1 MEGQR
6 HREHQLKVDCTAF
19 HSPKSRQSVEF
30 FNVIYNIN
38 IPADVVHNPEQRQ
51 NALERTRNLL
61 RQDFNGGVSV
71 FYQITGTYVLIHS
84 ESGQTM
90 EWVGSFQE
98 ELHNPSLVQDF
109 ELFDPATFVD
119 TVFPLLNNVEEKLT
133 WNGRD
138 TKWKF
143 DRLQSI
149 IINSQSI
156 VLSTHSVLRIRNL
169 KRKKR
174 KFRNTFDLP

>member
-71 FYQITGTYVLIHS
+71 F
-84 ESGQTM
+84 
-90 EWVGSFQE
+90 
-98 ELHNPSLVQDF
+98 
-109 ELFDPATFVD
+109 
-119 TVFPLLNNVEEKLT
+119 
-133 WNGRD
+133 
-138 TKWKF
+138 
-143 DRLQSI
+143 
-149 IINSQSI
+149 
-156 VLSTHSVLRIRNL
+156 LSNYRNL
-169 KRKKR
+169 CVDS
-174 KFRNTFDLP
+174 F